1 MYPRLII
8 LCVVGL
14 SVLTGCK
21 HRASYTEFRGLSSS
35 VASDQHVEVQR
46 PEATPDPLQ
55 RLATL
60 VFGPRDAS
68 ASTDTVEFEDDAD
81 SVQYVE
87 PASPSYKTSAYTEV
101 EGETLPPYKLDSGDR
116 IRVFV
121 YGQPNLTR
129 VYNVDG
135 QGRISIPLIGSV
147 LARGRTTRVLEGI
160 IKRSLQR
167 EFVKDAK
174 VSIEIAVYRPIYV
187 HGEVRSPGQFPYVY
201 GMTVEAAIA
210 TAGGFSPRA
219 SKRKIHAARKINGLR
234 DNLSVGLSSY
244 VRPGDIISVDERF
257 F

>member
-1 MYPRLII
+1 LE
-8 LCVVGL
+8 
-14 SVLTGCK
+14 S
-21 HRASYTEFRGLSSS
+21 
-35 VASDQHVEVQR
+35 
-46 PEATPDPLQ
+46 
-55 RLATL
+55 L
-60 VFGPRDAS
+60 VFGARDTS
-68 ASTDTVEFEDDAD
+68 ASIETVEFEDDAD
-81 SVQYVE
+81 SVQYVD
-87 PASPSYKTSAYTEV
+87 PVSPSYKTSAYTEV
-101 EGETLPPYKLDSGDR
+101 DGETLPPYKLDSGDR

-147 LARGRTTRVLEGI
+147 LARGRTPRALEGI

-167 EFVKDAK
+167 ELVKDAK

-187 HGEVRSPGQFPYVY
+187 HGEVRTPGQFPYVY

-219 SKRKIHAARKINGLR
+219 SRRKINVARTINGSR
-234 DNLSVGLSSY
+234 DELAVDLSSY
-244 VRPGDIISVDERF
+244 VHPGDIISVDERF